1 MLSALTASWVQYP
14 PRLCF
19 FLRWVKWKAYYLL
32 LLIFL
37 CSPLRAWQWTLTRN
51 ERGWGEIVTP
61 SRPNLYSPCSTRSI
75 FRGKQT
81 AGRLQLPVIYC
92 TNLAFLLE
100 GKSFFSGETFIEPVY
115 KSIHGGRAFH
125 KNHACTNHCHNDNC
139 LCFHRGIFAWGITR
153 KHKQVCMV
161 PSRLWVGKR

>member
-1 MLSALTASWVQYP
+1 MGQVESILSFVTHISLFASTSLTVDVDSKWE
-14 PRLCF
+14 RLG
-19 FLRWVKWKAYYLL
+19 
-32 LLIFL
+32 
-37 CSPLRAWQWTLTRN
+37 RN
-51 ERGWGEIVTP
+51 REP
-61 SRPNLYSPCSTRSI
+61 SRPNLYSPCSIRSI

-125 KNHACTNHCHNDNC
+125 KNHACTNHSHNDNC